1 MKKIFSIV
9 LLLLVSFMMFVPSRV
24 LGEDKQNSNAT
35 TGHTVEEVGMQIA
48 TWAIQ
53 FCNDEDAGK
62 YTCLYNDNTNDDNGS
77 PRSIAYNAQIA
88 EGSTYEFDCVGWVS
102 FAVHHATGIGNESFT
117 IFASPTRYGWNSY
130 NFNRGFYE
138 EIWRNDAGVNG
149 LPRDVTVL
157 PGDILVMDGHVGL
170 YVGKNSQ
177 GEDMVA
183 DMWSTASG
191 GLGIR
196 SAYTFS
202 NCRGSQDNL
211 KQIGRITEEAAKAA
225 NFEFIADGVYLPGSM
240 ASTSNSAGDFE
251 FNGMPTQVSYS
262 KRKDLAWLFN
272 QISQFFG
279 FFGGMIINVIKFA
292 ALGYVIMFQ
301 SLANNFINA
310 SGESLTNTTTTNT
323 TANLGN
329 ISYAY
334 VKFIDD
340 NSLGLYK
347 VEEKEYSVM
356 PIEALTG
363 VNGSS
368 QNSNPNA
375 SISGIVDG
383 DYTIED
389 IIYNNIPLLDVNVF
403 TDTPRRTANSK

>member
-211 KQIGRITEEAAKAA
+211 KQIGRIHTYKEFLDTYNMARKVGFSNINVDLMIGLPQQKLEDVEKTIEEIIKLNPEHISAYSLIIEEGTPFAKKIESGELQLPDEEIERKMYWLVKKKLEEAGYSHYEISNFAKLGYESKHNTSCWNQDEYIGIGVAA
-225 NFEFIADGVYLPGSM
+225 HSYTNNVRYSTIESISEYINNFETNNESDNLIFHEKQNRESKM
-240 ASTSNSAGDFE
+240 KE
-251 FNGMPTQVSYS
+251 FM
-262 KRKDLAWLFN
+262 L
-272 QISQFFG
+272 
-279 FFGGMIINVIKFA
+279 
-292 ALGYVIMFQ
+292 
-301 SLANNFINA
+301 
-310 SGESLTNTTTTNT
+310 
-323 TANLGN
+323 
-329 ISYAY
+329 
-334 VKFIDD
+334 
-340 NSLGLYK
+340 LGLRKLKRNFYK
-347 VEEKEYSVM
+347 
-356 PIEALTG
+356 G
-363 VNGSS
+363 
-368 QNSNPNA
+368 
-375 SISGIVDG
+375 
-383 DYTIED
+383 
-389 IIYNNIPLLDVNVF
+389 F
-403 TDTPRRTANSK
+403 